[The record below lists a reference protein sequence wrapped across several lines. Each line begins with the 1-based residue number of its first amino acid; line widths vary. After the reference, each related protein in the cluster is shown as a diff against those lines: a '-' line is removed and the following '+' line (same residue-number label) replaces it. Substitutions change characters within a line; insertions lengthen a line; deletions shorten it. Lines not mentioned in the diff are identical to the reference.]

1 MKSIHNAVTDT
12 LEELELEEHI
22 EYTIRAVREHILYHV
37 TFQEREN
44 GNRLAVVS
52 VEYSRDVGDILN
64 DIASVDLCVVRCEGM
79 RPMLAEMIMETLAVT
94 IDPDYF
100 DSDDDA
106 TTRSSQP
113 STPLP

>member
-22 EYTIRAVREHILYHV
+22 ECTIRAVREHILYHV

-44 GNRLAVVS
+44 GNRQAVIA
-52 VEYSRDVGDILN
+52 VEYSVGDILN
-64 DIASVDLCVVRCEGM
+64 DIAGVDLCVVRCEGM

-100 DSDDDA
+100 DSDDD
-106 TTRSSQP
+106 TTTISSQP